1 MFDGTTHTCDLVN
14 NLSDGKSSCIIDMVV
29 VNQSDWLQ
37 CETNSQLVFERSVSD
52 GFVQSVR
59 SFEYSQGEGFR
70 RLSKQLSVGC
80 CALICDESE
89 L

>member
-14 NLSDGKSSCIIDMVV
+14 NLSDGKSLCIIDMVV

-52 GFVQSVR
+52 AFVQSVR
-59 SFEYSQGEGFR
+59 SSEYSQGTSYR
-70 RLSKQLSVGC
+70 WLPKKNLLSVGR
-80 CALICDESE
+80 
-89 L
+89 